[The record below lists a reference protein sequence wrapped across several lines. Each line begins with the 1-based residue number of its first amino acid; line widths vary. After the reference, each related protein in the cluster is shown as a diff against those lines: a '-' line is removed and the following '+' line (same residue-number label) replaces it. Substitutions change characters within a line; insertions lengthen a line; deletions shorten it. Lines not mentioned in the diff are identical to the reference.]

1 MPYAVGR
8 QTVLRLIVLFLFFC
22 SAACS
27 GRRER
32 LVRET
37 VAANVEEFRKK
48 EQEKCRATL
57 LAEAGQTVDSL
68 LLYEALSE
76 VNDSLAGRRPFR
88 PARPGQIAPID
99 SAAVRPIF
107 E

>member
-1 MPYAVGR
+1 VGQKSKLAVFVFIL
-8 QTVLRLIVLFLFFC
+8 VLLA
-22 SAACS
+22 AACS

-48 EQEKCRATL
+48 EQAKCRATL
-57 LAEAGQTVDSL
+57 LTEAGQTADSL